1 MTQCLAFHALI
12 FQHQNSFGGHD
23 QLRAVRNGLDNWKL
37 VWETYS
43 DEFSFSPPHVM
54 VNRDTLS
61 PNELWKRVGFMRHSA
76 EYWLLAKL
84 LVDRLA
90 SSDGSMSSSDP
101 AMIDGG
107 ATHEP
112 ILTRYDQTSML
123 QVNDLIT
130 GFQNVHID

>member
-1 MTQCLAFHALI
+1 VPAFHALL

-23 QLRAVRNGLDNWKL
+23 QLQAVYNALGNWKS

-43 DEFSFSPPHVM
+43 DELSFSPPHVM
-54 VNRDTLS
+54 VDKHDIL
-61 PNELWKRVGFMRHSA
+61 PDDLWRRVGFMRHSP

-84 LVDRLA
+84 LVDRLSTPIDTIP
-90 SSDGSMSSSDP
+90 SSDETLLD
-101 AMIDGG
+101 
-107 ATHEP
+107 ATSARHEP

-130 GFQNVHID
+130 GFQNVHIH